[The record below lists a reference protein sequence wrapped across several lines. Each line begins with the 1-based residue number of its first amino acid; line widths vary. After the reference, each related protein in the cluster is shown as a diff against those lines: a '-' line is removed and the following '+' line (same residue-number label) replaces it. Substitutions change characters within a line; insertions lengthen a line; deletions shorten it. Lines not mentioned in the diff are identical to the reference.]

1 MPCLWNSILVDES
14 LWISLQQ
21 QSMYSVTT
29 NQLYRAAAFEDTGY
43 KTPSVIFF
51 LLVRMQ
57 GKKLISSS
65 VILEAQL
72 AWNSYQVLCQIMQ
85 VQLL

>member
-29 NQLYRAAAFEDTGY
+29 NQLYRAAAFDNTGH
-43 KTPSVIFF
+43 KTSATPSVIFL
-51 LLVRMQ
+51 LLVRM
-57 GKKLISSS
+57 
-65 VILEAQL
+65 
-72 AWNSYQVLCQIMQ
+72 
-85 VQLL
+85 